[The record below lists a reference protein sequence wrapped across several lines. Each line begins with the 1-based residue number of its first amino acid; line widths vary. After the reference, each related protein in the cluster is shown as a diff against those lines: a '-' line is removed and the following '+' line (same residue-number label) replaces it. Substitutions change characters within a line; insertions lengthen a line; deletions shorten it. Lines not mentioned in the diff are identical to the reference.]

1 MTKTTLKPN
10 YTLKPYDYQTKTKL
24 QRNEQSK
31 LKPNYNQTKTKLNQT
46 ENQLDA
52 RY

>member
-1 MTKTTLKPN
+1 MITKL
-10 YTLKPYDYQTKTKL
+10 KTKL

-46 ENQLDA
+46 ENQLDSTL
-52 RY
+52 